1 MGVGD
6 KVPPGKVPVA
16 DSNPEKPGIQ
26 GDAKAAAERPG
37 KEQPLGRLMS
47 SARESR
53 GLSAA
58 DVAREAHVPEH
69 YVRMIE
75 SDDYSLI
82 ADQLYLLPFLR
93 RYAQFVGL
101 DPEEIAG
108 RFVRDVQR
116 ADVSAARMS
125 EPIPMAERG
134 QRSDR
139 RMIVAAALALAF
151 ALVAAGVVIWHV
163 RTRTHPV
170 AAVPAPAAVSAPNAH
185 RAPAVSPSAA
195 PIPAG
200 QSPATVR

>member
-6 KVPPGKVPVA
+6 KTSPGKVTVA
-16 DSNPEKPGIQ
+16 ESKPEKPATQ
-26 GDAKAAAERPG
+26 GDATTTTERPG
-37 KEQPLGRLMS
+37 KEQPVGRVMS

-53 GLSAA
+53 GLSAK

-69 YVRMIE
+69 YVKMIE

-101 DPEEIAG
+101 DPEEITG
-108 RFVRDVQR
+108 RFIRDVQR

-125 EPIPMAERG
+125 EPIPMVERG

-139 RMIVAAALALAF
+139 RMIVAAVLALVF

-163 RTRTHPV
+163 RTRARTV
-170 AAVPAPAAVSAPNAH
+170 AAVPAPAAASAPDAR
-185 RAPAVSPSAA
+185 RAPAAPTSAA

-200 QSPATVR
+200 QPTSTAR